1 MSGDTTDVEPTP
13 DAETATDEGGQAT
26 AVAVMDRPGELE
38 REAEEERVE
47 LRKDRLWLPFLIPV
61 GAILVVALFTINI
74 SRIFLAA
81 NQDSKD
87 PAVVAGVILTLAVL
101 IGCSVVAATPK
112 LRTSS
117 LAITMMVVT
126 AIVMLAGSLTLG
138 AAENKEVA
146 SAEPTGP
153 AIGTLEVDATNFQFQ
168 APNFDVPPGIIE
180 VKYVAKEGSHTLAF
194 DEPQFSYVL
203 LSQPGGASA
212 SKITAVDGQTYTIY
226 CTLPGHRAA
235 GMHSTITVKTG
246 ATLGGAP
253 AQSATAS
260 TTLPAANTPSTS
272 NPGNTGTDK
281 SQQSNTSSTGN

>member
-1 MSGDTTDVEPTP
+1 MSGDTTDVEPTA
-13 DAETATDEGGQAT
+13 DAETAADEGGST

-38 REAEEERVE
+38 LQAEEERVE

-81 NQDSKD
+81 NQGAKD

-101 IGCSVVAATPK
+101 IGATVVAAIPK

-117 LAITMMVVT
+117 LVITMLVVT
-126 AIVMLAGSLTLG
+126 AIVMLAGSLALG
-138 AAENKEVA
+138 EAENKEVV

-153 AIGTLEVDATNFQFQ
+153 AVGTVAVVATNFQFQ

-180 VKYVAKEGSHTLAF
+180 VTYKSQEGSHTLAF

-203 LSQPGGASA
+203 LSQPGGAQA

-235 GMHSTITVKTG
+235 GMHSTVTVKTG
-246 ATLGGAP
+246 AATAAAP

-260 TTLPAANTPSTS
+260 TTLPPANTPSTT
-272 NPGNTGTDK
+272 NPGNTQTDQ

>member
-1 MSGDTTDVEPTP
+1 MSGDTTDVEATP
-13 DAETATDEGGQAT
+13 DADPAAEAEGGST
-26 AVAVMDRPGELE
+26 AVAVMVRPGELE
-38 REAEEERVE
+38 REAREERVE

-81 NQDSKD
+81 SKD
-87 PAVVAGVILTLAVL
+87 SHDPGVIAAIILTVAVL
-101 IGCSVVAATPK
+101 VGATVVAAIPK

-117 LAITMMVVT
+117 LAITMVVV
-126 AIVMLAGSLTLG
+126 AAVVMLAGSLTLG
-138 AAENKEVA
+138 EAENKEVA
-146 SAEPTGP
+146 SAEPTGD
-153 AIGTLEVDATNFQFQ
+153 AIGTLQIDATNFQFQ

-180 VKYVAKEGSHTLAF
+180 LKYVSKEGSHTLAF

-203 LSQPGGASA
+203 LSQPGG
-212 SKITAVDGQTYTIY
+212 KDAVKFEAATGGKYTIY

-235 GMHSTITVKTG
+235 GMVSTVTVVEG

-253 AQSATAS
+253 AQSETPS
-260 TTLPAANTPSTS
+260 TTLAPTDTTTTS
-272 NPGNTGTDK
+272 NPGNSETDQ